1 VLRRNYRAHESLLE
15 LPSRLFY
22 NGGLIAAAPRSATHT
37 LVGWEALLAP
47 HYRSATREEE
57 LPSAPPLPLLL
68 WGVSGVLER
77 DIDSP
82 SYFNRA
88 ESQVVVDIVEALLES
103 PHVECGTIDI
113 GVIAPFR
120 KQVAVIRT
128 ALRAVG
134 LGAVRVGTHDDYQ
147 GQETRVLVIS
157 TTLSDAPGSASA
169 VASTSTLLG
178 NAKAFNV
185 AITRAQALC
194 IAVGNPATLA
204 NDAHWCE
211 LVRFCSER
219 GAMRGCSYRSK
230 ALGVAFP
237 ATEAPKAYVAAMRL
251 ALERCGVGETWQ
263 RDASGVGGAA
273 GGEEEDDEHGEEVD
287 QEEDDVAAAVVR
299 DGEGG
304 GGGTGGRPSTYER
317 PLTITGLLESF
328 GASSDAQEATYGGDA
343 GFEELQEFYSNEMRW
358 QVRL

>member
-1 VLRRNYRAHESLLE
+1 M
-15 LPSRLFY
+15 
-22 NGGLIAAAPRSATHT
+22 
-37 LVGWEALLAP
+37 
-47 HYRSATREEE
+47 
-57 LPSAPPLPLLL
+57 
-68 WGVSGVLER
+68 
-77 DIDSP
+77 
-82 SYFNRA
+82 
-88 ESQVVVDIVEALLES
+88 
-103 PHVECGTIDI
+103 
-113 GVIAPFR
+113 IAPFR

-219 GAMRGCSYRSK
+219 GAPIRGLVHKRGLATVQCKRR
-230 ALGVAFP
+230 VASSTLRTFDVPP
-237 ATEAPKAYVAAMRL
+237 APPPSGSACGLDDLDVHGLVLPRL
-251 ALERCGVGETWQ
+251 RVGI
-263 RDASGVGGAA
+263 DAA
-273 GGEEEDDEHGEEVD
+273 GAQLVPALDDGSAARLRCFERLTLVVKHRFERSVRRAALS
-287 QEEDDVAAAVVR
+287 DVVPELRFA
-299 DGEGG
+299 
-304 GGGTGGRPSTYER
+304 
-317 PLTITGLLESF
+317 LLELAAPALRYRF
-328 GASSDAQEATYGGDA
+328 HLLHRFIDRRVDERL
-343 GFEELQEFYSNEMRW
+343 FELRAHGC
-358 QVRL
+358 RRG

>member
-1 VLRRNYRAHESLLE
+1 M
-15 LPSRLFY
+15 
-22 NGGLIAAAPRSATHT
+22 THK

-47 HYRSATREEE
+47 HCRSATTVEE
-57 LPSAPPLPLLL
+57 LPSASPMPLLL

-88 ESQVVVDIVEALLES
+88 ESQVIVDIIESLLES
-103 PHVECGTIDI
+103 PHIECGTVDI

-120 KQVAVIRT
+120 KQVAVIRS

-147 GQETRVLVIS
+147 GQETRVLLIS

-194 IAVGNPATLA
+194 IAVGNPTTLA

-211 LVRFCSER
+211 LVRFCIEH
-219 GAMRGCSYRSK
+219 GAMRGCAYRSK

-237 ATEAPKAYVAAMRL
+237 ATEAPKEYVAAMCL

-263 RDASGVGGAA
+263 RNASGVGSEAREEC
-273 GGEEEDDEHGEEVD
+273 EEEGGQMDAESEEEEVAD
-287 QEEDDVAAAVVR
+287 READR
-299 DGEGG
+299 EGG
-304 GGGTGGRPSTYER
+304 GGDGGILDKRPYTYER
-317 PLTITGLLESF
+317 PHTIAGLLASF

-343 GFEELQEFYSNEMRW
+343 AFEELQEFYSNEMRW